1 MKTGDVAIYDEH
13 GWFWIVD
20 RAKEIFKVNG
30 FQVAPA
36 ELEAVL
42 LENDDVADAA
52 VCALNKDHE
61 DLPRAYVVLK
71 DAAKGKVSEK
81 DVVEWIATKVAKH
94 KRLSGGVKFIDEVP
108 KSPSGKIQ
116 RVVLREWAKRDA
128 DQVTNIRARL

>member
-1 MKTGDVAIYDEH
+1 M
-13 GWFWIVD
+13 
-20 RAKEIFKVNG
+20 
-30 FQVAPA
+30 
-36 ELEAVL
+36 
-42 LENDDVADAA
+42 
-52 VCALNKDHE
+52 
-61 DLPRAYVVLK
+61 PRAYVVLK

-128 DQVTNIRARL
+128 DKVTNIKARL

>member
-1 MKTGDVAIYDEH
+1 
-13 GWFWIVD
+13 
-20 RAKEIFKVNG
+20 
-30 FQVAPA
+30 
-36 ELEAVL
+36 L
-42 LENDDVADAA
+42 LEHDDVADAA

-81 DVVEWIATKVAKH
+81 DVIEWIATKVAKH

-128 DQVTNIRARL
+128 EQVTNIKARL

>member
-1 MKTGDVAIYDEH
+1 
-13 GWFWIVD
+13 
-20 RAKEIFKVNG
+20 
-30 FQVAPA
+30 
-36 ELEAVL
+36 
-42 LENDDVADAA
+42 
-52 VCALNKDHE
+52 
-61 DLPRAYVVLK
+61 VVLK

-128 DQVTNIRARL
+128 DKVTNIKARL

>member
-1 MKTGDVAIYDEH
+1 M
-13 GWFWIVD
+13 
-20 RAKEIFKVNG
+20 
-30 FQVAPA
+30 
-36 ELEAVL
+36 
-42 LENDDVADAA
+42 
-52 VCALNKDHE
+52 
-61 DLPRAYVVLK
+61 VLK

-128 DQVTNIRARL
+128 DKVTNIKARL